1 MKIITE
7 TGLRKLIRTVIK
19 EEAGGK
25 HSGDYKEIWWSGIK
39 KLPSDGPSHVTG
51 NYWVNNN
58 ALKDLVG
65 APSVV
70 DGDFNAHK
78 NMLTSFKGIEKTVIK
93 GGLEVS
99 GNNIKNLKRLPKKI
113 GKRISLSENPLTS
126 LKGLPSTGN
135 GDLELNETKIKSLE
149 GAPKIVNGSFL
160 AMDCKSLKSLKGIPK
175 VIKGHFYIEGAPIKV
190 TEEEVR
196 ALCKVGGRVETAW
209 GKRTLDPDS
218 MRGSTRGGAST
229 M

>member
-1 MKIITE
+1 MYF
-7 TGLRKLIRTVIK
+7 K
-19 EEAGGK
+19 EIVGYVYGKNVGGK

-70 DGDFNAHK
+70 DGDFNAHINK
-78 NMLTSFKGIEKTVIK
+78 LTSFKGIENTVIK

-99 GNNIKNLKRLPKKI
+99 VNNIKNLKGLPKKI
-113 GKRISLSENPLTS
+113 GKGISLSENPLTS
-126 LKGLPSTGN
+126 LKGLPSTVN
-135 GDLELNETKIKSLE
+135 GDLELIGTKIKSLE
-149 GAPKIVNGSFL
+149 GTPKIVNGSFL

-196 ALCKVGGRVETAW
+196 ALCKVGGRVETVW
-209 GKRTLDPDS
+209 PKRGLFPDA